1 MIIRQGIAADY
12 PQLLDIWLRAV
23 RATHHFLQPSDID
36 ALLPQLRDVYF
47 PAVELWVAVDPDD
60 QPLGFIGFNENHVE
74 MLFVDPAHHRQG
86 IGRALLQRVLRH
98 RPHLE
103 LACVASKVATFEAMG
118 FQVLAARGPQVLM
131 STRNYSADGMLAVQD
146 LAPIFQSTEVRQ
158 IHAYLLK
165 QHGKRAMSD
174 AEKQRDRLLDQM
186 TQQAQALVRERLI
199 VH

>member
-12 PQLLDIWLRAV
+12 TQLLDIWLRAV

-86 IGRALLQRVLRH
+86 IGRALLDFGR
-98 RPHLE
+98 
-103 LACVASKVATFEAMG
+103 
-118 FQVLAARGPQVLM
+118 
-131 STRNYSADGMLAVQD
+131 
-146 LAPIFQSTEVRQ
+146 QSRS
-158 IHAYLLK
+158 
-165 QHGKRAMSD
+165 AMSVD
-174 AEKQRDRLLDQM
+174 VNEQNPQATAFYQRYGFVQTGRSPLDGEGRPFPLLHM
-186 TQQAQALVRERLI
+186 SLPTRA
-199 VH
+199 

>member
-23 RATHHFLQPSDID
+23 RATHHFLQLSDID

-86 IGRALLQRVLRH
+86 IGRALLDFGR
-98 RPHLE
+98 
-103 LACVASKVATFEAMG
+103 
-118 FQVLAARGPQVLM
+118 
-131 STRNYSADGMLAVQD
+131 
-146 LAPIFQSTEVRQ
+146 QSRS
-158 IHAYLLK
+158 
-165 QHGKRAMSD
+165 AMSVD
-174 AEKQRDRLLDQM
+174 VNEQNPQATAFYQRYGFVQTGRSPLDGEGRPFPLLHM
-186 TQQAQALVRERLI
+186 SLPTRA
-199 VH
+199 